1 MRIITGK
8 HLSRRSLLRGSGVA
22 IALPFLDAMWP
33 ALASTVKPVRR
44 LAVVYVPN
52 GIIMN
57 QWTPAEIGTNFQFT
71 RILKP
76 LEPFRNDVVVVSGLA
91 NNAAMKAKGGGH
103 AKASGSFLSSVP
115 PKYTA
120 GADVHAGTTFDQ
132 VAAKLWADQT
142 RVASLQLGC
151 EDARMVGNC
160 DSGS

>member
-8 HLSRRSLLRGSGVA
+8 HLSRRSFRGGAGAA
-22 IALPFLDAMWP
+22 IALPFRDAMRP

-57 QWTPAEIGTNFQFT
+57 QWTPAETGTNFQFP

-76 LEPFRNDVVVVSGLA
+76 LEPFRGDITVISGIENLA
-91 NNAAMKAKGGGH
+91 AEEAQGGGH
-103 AKASGSFLSSVP
+103 AKASGSFLSGAP

-132 VAAKLWADQT
+132 VIAAHWGSEC
-142 RVASLQLGC
+142 RVSSLQIGC

-160 DSGS
+160 D

>member
-8 HLSRRSLLRGSGVA
+8 RLSRRSLLRGSGAA

-33 ALASTVKPVRR
+33 ALAGTVKPVRR

-57 QWTPAEIGTNFQFT
+57 QWTPAETGSNFKFP

-76 LEPFRNDVVVVSGLA
+76 LEPFRGDITVISGIE
-91 NNAAMKAKGGGH
+91 NNAAEEAQGGGH
-103 AKASGSFLSSVP
+103 AKASGSFLSGAP

-132 VAAKLWADQT
+132 VAAKKWAEET
-142 RVASLQLGC
+142 RVPSLQLGC
-151 EDARMVGNC
+151 EDSRMVAC
-160 DSGS
+160 RAAT